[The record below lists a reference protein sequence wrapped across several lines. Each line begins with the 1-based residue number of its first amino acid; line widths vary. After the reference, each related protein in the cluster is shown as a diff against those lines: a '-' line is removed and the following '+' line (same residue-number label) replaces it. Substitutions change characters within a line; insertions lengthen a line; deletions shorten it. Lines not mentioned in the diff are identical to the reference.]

1 MWSYNVSGFV
11 ALLLTH
17 VFNLN
22 TLLLTQ
28 VTYVLQEDLGVLTAL
43 PGDTYTVFH
52 LLISD
57 LLSWMGSATEMLL
70 DIGESCFSSAY
81 YCSSSMLE
89 ALLSSC
95 QVGVTG
101 MGTLAGDTMGLFGD
115 VLDNAWSV
123 TRFFGGQLWEQ
134 TEGFVGTVMSEM
146 GGQAQAVGGGLG
158 KLAWR
163 SKNGVGN
170 VFRLGGGLIMR
181 MVDVVVG
188 DVKEVFGRE
197 SE

>member
-1 MWSYNVSGFV
+1 
-11 ALLLTH
+11 
-17 VFNLN
+17 
-22 TLLLTQ
+22 
-28 VTYVLQEDLGVLTAL
+28 
-43 PGDTYTVFH
+43 
-52 LLISD
+52 
-57 LLSWMGSATEMLL
+57 
-70 DIGESCFSSAY
+70 
-81 YCSSSMLE
+81 
-89 ALLSSC
+89 
-95 QVGVTG
+95 
-101 MGTLAGDTMGLFGD
+101 MGTLAGDTMGLCGD

-170 VFRLGGGLIMR
+170 VFKLGGELIMG

-188 DVKEVFGRE
+188 GVKEAFGRE